1 MRSQISNQATRSFS
15 RHDTDRALPGREQRF
30 TLSDWRIWAAS
41 FGFFWSLLLCGAV
54 SMLSF
59 QRVGGGKF
67 MSEEILILPVIQ
79 DTIFAILAPLVF
91 VIAARYPI
99 QRKKRVARSLLYVG
113 GGVLFTLAHVFIRV
127 LCYPAWE
134 AAAKRYDW
142 ALFNWPA
149 FHFSLHWPALQR
161 LFLWNLVED
170 IFAIYLPIVVIAHA
184 ALYYRQFREKELRA
198 AQLQRQ
204 LSDAKLLALK
214 NQLQPHFLFN
224 TLHSISS
231 LMLTDVGAA
240 DTMIA
245 RLSDLLRMS
254 LQSDGQHLTSL
265 KRELEFTQAYLDIEK
280 IRFGQRLAVNFEI
293 APETLD
299 ITVPHLLLQPLV
311 ENSIKHGIARS
322 TAGGEVTV
330 VAVLSGDRLSLSI
343 KDRVPD
349 RADALRSTAPGIG
362 IGLKGTRE
370 RLRTLYGDEQRFETR
385 AFAGGEFEVQILL
398 PILDEDRL
406 MLYGSRVEG
415 VVAAVGGS

>member
-1 MRSQISNQATRSFS
+1 
-15 RHDTDRALPGREQRF
+15 L
-30 TLSDWRIWAAS
+30 
-41 FGFFWSLLLCGAV
+41 
-54 SMLSF
+54 
-59 QRVGGGKF
+59 
-67 MSEEILILPVIQ
+67 
-79 DTIFAILAPLVF
+79 
-91 VIAARYPI
+91 
-99 QRKKRVARSLLYVG
+99 
-113 GGVLFTLAHVFIRV
+113 

>member
-1 MRSQISNQATRSFS
+1 
-15 RHDTDRALPGREQRF
+15 
-30 TLSDWRIWAAS
+30 
-41 FGFFWSLLLCGAV
+41 
-54 SMLSF
+54 
-59 QRVGGGKF
+59 
-67 MSEEILILPVIQ
+67 
-79 DTIFAILAPLVF
+79 
-91 VIAARYPI
+91 
-99 QRKKRVARSLLYVG
+99 
-113 GGVLFTLAHVFIRV
+113 
-127 LCYPAWE
+127 
-134 AAAKRYDW
+134 
-142 ALFNWPA
+142 
-149 FHFSLHWPALQR
+149 
-161 LFLWNLVED
+161 
-170 IFAIYLPIVVIAHA
+170 
-184 ALYYRQFREKELRA
+184 
-198 AQLQRQ
+198 
-204 LSDAKLLALK
+204 
-214 NQLQPHFLFN
+214 
-224 TLHSISS
+224 
-231 LMLTDVGAA
+231 
-240 DTMIA
+240 
-245 RLSDLLRMS
+245 MS